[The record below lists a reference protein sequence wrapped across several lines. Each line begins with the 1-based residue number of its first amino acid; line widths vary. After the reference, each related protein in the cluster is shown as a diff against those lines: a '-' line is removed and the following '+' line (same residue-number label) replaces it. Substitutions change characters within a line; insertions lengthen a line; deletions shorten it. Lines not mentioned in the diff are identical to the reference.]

1 MTAVAGPDLEW
12 RELSRRAAL
21 QSHRLI
27 GWIYWDPRAIAN
39 YAALGVPDGIGYY
52 IATRGATLGAA
63 GNDVVT
69 AAFYSIHPGFVAF
82 GLDQCRAH
90 TTFEDAAAARDA
102 AVVAGLREYVPEIC
116 DELASMAP
124 QLWSAA
130 DALPLAGRALFA
142 STRAWPRPDDALL
155 SAWLAV
161 NCIREWRGDTHWA
174 IQIAED
180 ISGTAAGILDG
191 AWRNYDGDWLARSR
205 GADDAA
211 LDVLLPAHGVQQL
224 VRDGLVDER
233 APAIGHDGFRRGGEL
248 VLGVLYGAEAGSER
262 LGQAVGDLFPVRAH
276 RMPEQG
282 VQDVAAAVE
291 RQIAAE
297 RPDCGEVVL
306 LPSGLQLLHRRVQP
320 VHVPGVVLAM
330 VDRLRLGIKPR
341 LQRVG
346 GPHLRGVGGVAACR
360 QQLVAGI
367 EHAVGFDL
375 ECHAGQ
381 GNLR

>member
-1 MTAVAGPDLEW
+1 MEAVAGPDLEW

-52 IATRGATLGAA
+52 IATRGATLGGA

-82 GLDQCRAH
+82 GLDQCRAV
-90 TTFEDAAAARDA
+90 TTFDAAAAARDA
-102 AVVAGLREYVPEIC
+102 AVVEGLQEYVPEVC
-116 DELASMAP
+116 DDLASMAGD
-124 QLWSAA
+124 LWAAA

-142 STRAWPRPDDALL
+142 STRVWPRPADDSLL

-174 IQIAED
+174 IQIAEG

-211 LDVLLPAHGVQQL
+211 LQVGFAELQARGLATDGV
-224 VRDGLVDER
+224 VN
-233 APAIGHDGFRRGGEL
+233 
-248 VLGVLYGAEAGSER
+248 EAGVAYRQELEDR
-262 LGQAVGDLFPVRAH
+262 LDDLCTAAWRHLGEDAARRFVELIEPVGGRL
-276 RMPEQG
+276 
-282 VQDVAAAVE
+282 VE
-291 RQIAAE
+291 RIDLTAGPNWMPAA
-297 RPDCGEVVL
+297 R
-306 LPSGLQLLHRRVQP
+306 
-320 VHVPGVVLAM
+320 
-330 VDRLRLGIKPR
+330 DREPR
-341 LQRVG
+341 S
-346 GPHLRGVGGVAACR
+346 
-360 QQLVAGI
+360 
-367 EHAVGFDL
+367 
-375 ECHAGQ
+375 
-381 GNLR
+381 

>member
-1 MTAVAGPDLEW
+1 MTPVTGPDLEW

-52 IATRGATLGAA
+52 IATRGATLGSA

-69 AAFYSIHPGFVAF
+69 AAFFSIHPGFVAF
-82 GLDQCRAH
+82 GLDQCRTH

-116 DELASMAP
+116 DELASVAM

-142 STRAWPRPDDALL
+142 SARAWPRPDDALL

-180 ISGTAAGILDG
+180 ISATAAGILDG

-211 LDVLLPAHGVQQL
+211 L
-224 VRDGLVDER
+224 
-233 APAIGHDGFRRGGEL
+233 AIGFAELEARGLASG
-248 VLGVLYGAEAGSER
+248 R
-262 LGQAVGDLFPVRAH
+262 AVNG
-276 RMPEQG
+276 
-282 VQDVAAAVE
+282 
-291 RQIAAE
+291 
-297 RPDCGEVVL
+297 
-306 LPSGLQLLHRRVQP
+306 
-320 VHVPGVVLAM
+320 
-330 VDRLRLGIKPR
+330 
-341 LQRVG
+341 
-346 GPHLRGVGGVAACR
+346 
-360 QQLVAGI
+360 AGI
-367 EHAVGFDL
+367 EYRQGLEDRLDDL
-375 ECHAGQ
+375 CTAAWRHLGEDATRRFVELIEPVSGRFVERIDGTAGP
-381 GNLR
+381 NWMPAARDRVAPS